1 MAVRNR
7 TTLLGFGG
15 GLLLLGLLLSIL
27 GVDRTLDALGRAD
40 PTILVVLP
48 LVFCVW
54 LTAWGL
60 LLRVVIGAVDGGIPV
75 RTAVL
80 VYAGALFANNVT
92 PFGQAGGEPV
102 SAFLVAEA
110 VDAEYETGLAAI
122 ASADAIHFV
131 PSLSFATIGLGWLA
145 VTAALTTQLRAAAV
159 VVGGL
164 AVIIVAGIGIGL
176 RYQTHVERVIVRL
189 LWPIGRTICQ
199 LIPQRSVPTRSAIE
213 NRVGGFF
220 SAVSRVGSDRDRLLL
235 ALGWSA
241 LGWIALAASLWLS
254 LLSLGT
260 AVAFTIP
267 LLVVPLGS
275 IASVTPL
282 PGGIGGIESVLAAL
296 LVSLGVAPPVAGAAV
311 IIHRTVTYLLPTLL
325 GGGVAWLL
333 GVRSTT
339 EPS

>member
-1 MAVRNR
+1 M
-7 TTLLGFGG
+7 
-15 GLLLLGLLLSIL
+15 LLGLLLSIL
-27 GVDRTLDALGRAD
+27 GVDQTLDALGRAN
-40 PTILVVLP
+40 PSILVVLP

-60 LLRVVIGAVDGGIPV
+60 LLRVVIGAVDGGIRV

-110 VDAEYETGLAAI
+110 ADAEYETGLAAI

-131 PSLSFATIGLGWLA
+131 PSLSFATVGLGWVA
-145 VTAALTTQLRAAAV
+145 VTAALTEQLRAAAV
-159 VVGGL
+159 VVGVI

-176 RYQTHVERVIVRL
+176 RYQTHLERAIVRL
-189 LWPIGRTICQ
+189 LWPIGRTICR
-199 LIPQRSVPTRSAIE
+199 LIPQRTVPSRSAIE
-213 NRVGGFF
+213 KRVTGFF
-220 SAVSRVGSDRDRLLL
+220 SAVSRVGSDRERLLL

-241 LGWIALAASLWLS
+241 LGWLALATCLWLS